1 MLNRTQLVV
10 LWLLIAVTAAGQI
23 LPATVWRQG
32 GIALF
37 GIGGF
42 LACTVGWQWSVGRR
56 K

>member
-1 MLNRTQLVV
+1 MLNRKQLLV
-10 LWLLIAVTAAGQI
+10 LWLLIGVTALGLA
-23 LPATVWRQG
+23 LAATVWRQG

-42 LACTVGWQWSVGRR
+42 LTCAVGWQWTVGRR